1 MNIRMLKSNAYFFAF
16 IGAFIFFL
24 ASCNSG
30 TEKPKNI
37 EDEIF
42 IGEESSQLQESFEK
56 AQKVFFRLPS
66 PLESAML
73 LKRANASYDESLLNP
88 IKNVSKYNTNKAMAL
103 NLGIYSSDLSYA
115 SLYDQTQTSIS
126 YMAAAKKMAEGLDI
140 IDAISDETLDRLEAN
155 VNDRDSIMI
164 IISET
169 FLNSESYLQEND
181 RASVSAL
188 MFYGGWIEG
197 LYIASKLA
205 QKSKTINKILAERIA
220 DERLSLDL
228 VNLLLTKY
236 KDNNDIQSIIP
247 DVEELKAL
255 FDKIEVSKR
264 PSETSVNE
272 KTNITTIKS
281 ETTVR
286 ISSELFVELSETVQ
300 RLRNKYI
307 KE

>member
-1 MNIRMLKSNAYFFAF
+1 MNIKMLKLSSYYLSF
-16 IGAFIFFL
+16 IVIFMFL
-24 ASCNSG
+24 FASCNSG

-37 EDEIF
+37 EDEINIENNEGLAEDF
-42 IGEESSQLQESFEK
+42 KK

-73 LKRANASYDESLLNP
+73 LKRANATYDESLLNS
-88 IKNVSKYNTNKAMAL
+88 IKNISKYNTNKSMAL
-103 NLGIYSSDLSYA
+103 NLGIYSSDLSFA
-115 SLYDQTQTSIS
+115 SLYDQTQTSIN

-140 IDAISDETLDRLEAN
+140 IDAISENTLERLESN
-155 VNDRDSIMI
+155 VNDRDSIMM

-197 LYIASKLA
+197 LYIATKLA
-205 QKSKTINKILAERIA
+205 QKSETINDILAERIA

-228 VNLLLTKY
+228 VNLLLSKY
-236 KDNNDIQSIIP
+236 KDNNDIQSILP
-247 DVEELKAL
+247 DIKELKAL

-272 KTNITTIKS
+272 ETNITTIKS

-286 ISSELFVELSETVQ
+286 VPEDIFIELSETVQ

>member
-1 MNIRMLKSNAYFFAF
+1 
-16 IGAFIFFL
+16 
-24 ASCNSG
+24 
-30 TEKPKNI
+30 
-37 EDEIF
+37 
-42 IGEESSQLQESFEK
+42 
-56 AQKVFFRLPS
+56 
-66 PLESAML
+66 
-73 LKRANASYDESLLNP
+73 
-88 IKNVSKYNTNKAMAL
+88 
-103 NLGIYSSDLSYA
+103 
-115 SLYDQTQTSIS
+115 
-126 YMAAAKKMAEGLDI
+126 MAEGLDI
-140 IDAISDETLDRLEAN
+140 IDAISENTLERLESN
-155 VNDRDSIMI
+155 VNDRDSIMM

-197 LYIASKLA
+197 LYIATKLA
-205 QKSKTINKILAERIA
+205 QKSETINDILAERIA

-228 VNLLLTKY
+228 VNLLLSKY
-236 KDNNDIQSIIP
+236 KDNNDIQSILP
-247 DVEELKAL
+247 DVKELKAL

-272 KTNITTIKS
+272 ETNITTIKS

-286 ISSELFVELSETVQ
+286 VPEDIFIELSETVQ